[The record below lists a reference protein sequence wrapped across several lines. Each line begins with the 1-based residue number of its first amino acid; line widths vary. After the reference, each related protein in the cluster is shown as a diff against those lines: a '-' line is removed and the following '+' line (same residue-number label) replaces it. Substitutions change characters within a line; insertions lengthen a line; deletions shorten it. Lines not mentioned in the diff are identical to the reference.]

1 MPDQYRSES
10 GQQQTGAGAVQAA
23 AESAAGAVREK
34 AQRVKEVAAHKLEQG
49 WEHVKSWEQSLEGQ
63 IERHPMR
70 SVLIAAGVGFAVG
83 LLCRGRW

>member
-10 GQQQTGAGAVQAA
+10 SQSGTAGSVQAA
-23 AESAAGAVREK
+23 AESAAGVVKEK
-34 AQRVKEVAAHKLEQG
+34 AHRLKEAASEKLEQG
-49 WEHVKSWEQSLEGQ
+49 WEQVKSWEQSLEGQ

-70 SVLIAAGVGFAVG
+70 SVLIAAGIGLAVG